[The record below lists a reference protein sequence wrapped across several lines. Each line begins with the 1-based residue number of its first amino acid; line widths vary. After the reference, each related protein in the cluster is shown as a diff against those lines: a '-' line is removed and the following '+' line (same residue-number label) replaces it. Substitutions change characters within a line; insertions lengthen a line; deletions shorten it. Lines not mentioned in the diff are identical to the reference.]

1 MERIIVVYGDSGTG
15 KTTVINDVYNHLL
28 HNGAAVK
35 NPRKQVGANSM
46 DFEAVLNYKNQN
58 IAFMS
63 MGDYVQ
69 AASNAIVT
77 FQSEDAV
84 IIAYNT
90 RHSTLKSEW
99 LKNTSEIYIVRK
111 SIASNA
117 DNTFVE
123 QRVISLI

>member
-1 MERIIVVYGDSGTG
+1 MKRIIVVYGDSGSG
-15 KTTVINDVYNHLL
+15 KTTVIKDIYKNLL
-28 HNGAAVK
+28 QNGAVVK
-35 NPRKQVGANSM
+35 VSPVWFGQGNR
-46 DFEAVLNYKNQN
+46 DFKAVLTYQN
-58 IAFMS
+58 KKIAFMS

-69 AASNAIVT
+69 AASSAIAA
-77 FQSEDAV
+77 FRLEDIL

-111 SIASNA
+111 SLASNA

-123 QRVISLI
+123 QQVIGLI